1 MAELKFIF
9 GSKRNPIVFNL
20 ERYEGRPLVDI
31 RKFFPSKD
39 DPEKLL
45 PTKKGISLNQ
55 SQIEQLEEIILSNK
69 ELINEFFEGKESNVE
84 VVRKLEEKPL
94 IGRSFNVSFNG
105 GETVVSVNS
114 ELVGLKSKNSEEL
127 LSNLLEAF
135 YRSAIDAIEDSEEFE
150 ALMNRLNFFLKR
162 IR

>member
-1 MAELKFIF
+1 MAELKFVF

-20 ERYEGRPLVDI
+20 ERYEGRPLADI

-39 DPEKLL
+39 DPETLL

-55 SQIEQLEEIILSNK
+55 IQLEELEGIMISNK
-69 ELINEFFEGKESNVE
+69 VIINEFFEGKKSNLEMVL
-84 VVRKLEEKPL
+84 RLEEKPL

-105 GETVVSVNS
+105 GESVVTVNS
-114 ELVGLKSKNSEEL
+114 ELVCLKSKNSEDL
-127 LSNLLEAF
+127 LANLLEAF
-135 YRSAIDAIEDSEEFE
+135 YHSALDVIEDSDEFE
-150 ALMNRLNFFLKR
+150 ELMNRLNVYLKR